1 MNLKKK
7 IGFVAF
13 LLLFGG
19 INMTTAQ
26 EISEIPTEI
35 ADFDVQNAMT
45 DIQSLK
51 GNLDELIE
59 ELYSLDE
66 KERGTNNEISENYRT
81 TRNEIVKVIQTINS
95 TTDTITEQLK
105 KIETYKK
112 LMLLTYKEIQGSRSG
127 MVDTKAYIEEFANFI
142 YKLDNK
148 LYNEETNSID
158 EIKLLINS
166 DNIPLTLANDHLVQ
180 SMILQLNDL
189 MNNFQEN
196 EEKQLET
203 IKKLNQLKSKAKA
216 SITQYQNEIEQLQQK
231 KNYLLQFMKLYQN
244 DSTQRQ
250 LTIDTLFESTKS
262 VYEKMVEL
270 INDAKKW
277 VYKVDFDMEK
287 KLLALDTFAHD
298 NDAYPIARPIYP
310 IENIQT
316 YFGDEA
322 FQKQYGIPHIGIQIT
337 AEQHTPVYA
346 ARDGIVYFIADSDN
360 MSINRMM
367 IVHTDGY
374 ITVYQYLNES
384 IVNPGD
390 IVRRGQIIWYSWGEP
405 GTRWAGFIS
414 KGANLTFSIFKDGIA
429 RDPFEILDASIVRNK
444 NVLPEGYQ
452 IKYLRDKYA
461 RTIDITDLEIMT
473 WDSLVQRE
481 NQFLTRYGVGTYK
494 HLAFRE
500 DVIKG
505 TNIDKDMVI
514 CVAFAESTLGRYLS
528 TSNNIG
534 NVGNNDR
541 WDRVGFS
548 TAYAGARAIAVTLN
562 NSALGGYHTINQ
574 LSRYGNKDGMIYASS
589 PINRQTNVLKCLS
602 QIKGY
607 YIPEDF
613 PFRTGPNPNI
623 GNDDPESVQFGERIN
638 K

>member
-216 SITQYQNEIEQLQQK
+216 SITEYQNEIEQLQQK

-270 INDAKKW
+270 INDAKK
-277 VYKVDFDMEK
+277 
-287 KLLALDTFAHD
+287 
-298 NDAYPIARPIYP
+298 
-310 IENIQT
+310 
-316 YFGDEA
+316 
-322 FQKQYGIPHIGIQIT
+322 
-337 AEQHTPVYA
+337 
-346 ARDGIVYFIADSDN
+346 
-360 MSINRMM
+360 
-367 IVHTDGY
+367 
-374 ITVYQYLNES
+374 
-384 IVNPGD
+384 
-390 IVRRGQIIWYSWGEP
+390 
-405 GTRWAGFIS
+405 
-414 KGANLTFSIFKDGIA
+414 
-429 RDPFEILDASIVRNK
+429 
-444 NVLPEGYQ
+444 
-452 IKYLRDKYA
+452 
-461 RTIDITDLEIMT
+461 
-473 WDSLVQRE
+473 
-481 NQFLTRYGVGTYK
+481 
-494 HLAFRE
+494 
-500 DVIKG
+500 
-505 TNIDKDMVI
+505 
-514 CVAFAESTLGRYLS
+514 
-528 TSNNIG
+528 
-534 NVGNNDR
+534 
-541 WDRVGFS
+541 
-548 TAYAGARAIAVTLN
+548 
-562 NSALGGYHTINQ
+562 
-574 LSRYGNKDGMIYASS
+574 
-589 PINRQTNVLKCLS
+589 
-602 QIKGY
+602 
-607 YIPEDF
+607 
-613 PFRTGPNPNI
+613 
-623 GNDDPESVQFGERIN
+623 
-638 K
+638 